1 MLQQYLQEQG
11 DVNGPAGLEQWGME
25 AMGSGCRAVSFS
37 LFFFFFPLLPEVIK
51 TSALC
56 PKEVNL
62 DFYPHK
68 ISSSGTAVSVGPS
81 SGNAVGYWDGRGCL

>member
-1 MLQQYLQEQG
+1 MGYG
-11 DVNGPAGLEQWGME
+11 DDGQWLW
-25 AMGSGCRAVSFS
+25 GSEFPT
-37 LFFFFFPLLPEVIK
+37 FFFSLLPEVIK

-56 PKEVNL
+56 PKQVNL

-81 SGNAVGYWDGRGCL
+81 VVGKQWAIGMGEDACELPVIARLGEGELLAK